1 MEVED
6 VGDVVGG
13 VDCVVA
19 VRHVDGE
26 DEGAVAEAVFVQ
38 DFVGVVGAEV
48 FLDGVVDV
56 LARVFG
62 VVEREDVDGAHDFW
76 VVDALEVLLELRLVS
91 WGEQAIGVGQL
102 QAWRLG
108 GGGDRVVCR
117 VGLVDGCVG
126 ARADAAADQQGRRS
140 NAQNL

>member
-26 DEGAVAEAVFVQ
+26 DERAVTEAVFVQ

-56 LARVFG
+56 VARVFG
-62 VVEREDVDGAHDFW
+62 VVEREDVEGAHDFW
-76 VVDALEVLLELRLVS
+76 VVDALQVLLELCLVR
-91 WGEQAIGVGQL
+91 WGEQAVGVGQL

-108 GGGDRVVCR
+108 GGGDGVVRR

-126 ARADAAADQQGRRS
+126 TRADAAADQQCRCA
-140 NAQNL
+140 NAKDL